1 MQNDPWAWTNQPAST
16 PLGASARAQQPEM
29 GPAPAPQQ
37 GPLGMATQIAAAR
50 GINMGVDK
58 AIDPKAYKSVG
69 DYFGIGGNVDVVA
82 NANAS
87 GVDPMQ
93 SMLDA
98 NNGFNTYAGTAE
110 ASMPTM
116 TVAPTATVSAPLS
129 AAAAETGVAAAAET
143 GATIAATDL
152 AATTAATTAAAGA
165 GTAAAATA
173 GTTAATGAAVAGG
186 TAAAAGTGAAVAGT
200 AAAAGA
206 GTAAAA
212 APLAAMGPVGWAVL
226 AGLAAKKFGYI

>member
-1 MQNDPWAWTNQPAST
+1 MQDDPWAWTNQPAST
-16 PLGASARAQQPEM
+16 PLGSSARMQQPEM
-29 GPAPAPQQ
+29 GAAPAPQQ
-37 GPLGMATQIAAAR
+37 GPLGMATQIATAR
-50 GINMGVDK
+50 GINAGVDK
-58 AIDPKAYKSVG
+58 AIDPKTYKSAS
-69 DYFGIGGNVDVVA
+69 DYFGSGGNVDVVA

-87 GVDPMQ
+87 GIDPMQ

-98 NNGFNTYAGTAE
+98 NGGFNTYAGTAE
-110 ASMPTM
+110 ASMPAT
-116 TVAPTATVSAPLS
+116 TVAPTAAVSAPLS

-186 TAAAAGTGAAVAGT
+186 TAAAGT
-200 AAAAGA
+200 AAA
-206 GTAAAA
+206 GTAAA

>member
-16 PLGASARAQQPEM
+16 PLGASARMQQPEM
-29 GPAPAPQQ
+29 GSAPAPQQ
-37 GPLGMATQIAAAR
+37 GPLGMATQIATAR

-58 AIDPKAYKSVG
+58 AIDPNTYKSVG
-69 DYFGIGGNVDVVA
+69 DYFGSSGGGLAPVETAVPSYSATPGTIGSATSTPVA
-82 NANAS
+82 TSAATTTEL
-87 GVDPMQ
+87 G
-93 SMLDA
+93 LL
-98 NNGFNTYAGTAE
+98 
-110 ASMPTM
+110 
-116 TVAPTATVSAPLS
+116 PTASAPLS

-186 TAAAAGTGAAVAGT
+186 TAAAAG
-200 AAAAGA
+200 A

-212 APLAAMGPVGWAVL
+212 APLAAAGPVGWAVL
-226 AGLAAKKFGYI
+226 AALAAKKFGYI

>member
-16 PLGASARAQQPEM
+16 PLGASARMQQPEM
-29 GPAPAPQQ
+29 GSAPAPQQ
-37 GPLGMATQIAAAR
+37 GPLGMATQIATAR
-50 GINMGVDK
+50 GVNAGVDK
-58 AIDPKAYKSVG
+58 AIDPKTYKSAS
-69 DYFGIGGNVDVVA
+69 DYFGSSGNVDVVA

-152 AATTAATTAAAGA
+152 AATTAATTAAAG
-165 GTAAAATA
+165 
-173 GTTAATGAAVAGG
+173 TGAAVAGTG
-186 TAAAAGTGAAVAGT
+186 AAAAGTGAAVAGT
-200 AAAAGA
+200 G
-206 GTAAAA
+206 AAAA